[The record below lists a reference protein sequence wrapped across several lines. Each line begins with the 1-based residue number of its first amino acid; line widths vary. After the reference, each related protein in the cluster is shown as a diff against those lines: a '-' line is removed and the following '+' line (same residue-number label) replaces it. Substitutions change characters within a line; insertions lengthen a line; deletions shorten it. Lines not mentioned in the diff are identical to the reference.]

1 MGFYWQ
7 KEAQFLF
14 KKLMKTITNL
24 IITFLRI
31 ILLLIMLILE
41 VLLDLICQP
50 INFIF
55 QNYCIMIFK

>member
-1 MGFYWQ
+1 MAFYWQ

-41 VLLDLICQP
+41 ALLDLICQP

-55 QNYCIMIFK
+55 QNYHIMIFK